1 MTDSM
6 QQRAMVGVTSLGV
19 AADDEEGLYRLLGTR
34 MKMLERD
41 PSVAGNFAPPMASAA
56 ELSISGSDVV
66 EFGRE
71 VFQRIASMA
80 RPLIC
85 GSEANQGFYLQR
97 ILTALN
103 TNPAAVTA
111 AITTML
117 VAHLAIAPVIAGVVA
132 TIIVGKVAPT
142 TLSALCERWGAKLE
156 PTAPTTTPP
165 AGTTTTPPADTTPP
179 TVDLMPPGETPSTP
193 PAGTTP
199 PSPEEPA
206 GNPPPPSTP
215 PTA

>member
-1 MTDSM
+1 MTDAF

-19 AADDEEGLYRLLGTR
+19 APDDEEGLYRLLGAR

-41 PSVAGNFAPPMASAA
+41 PSVAGDFAPRMVAAS
-56 ELSISGSDVV
+56 ELGITGSDVV

-71 VFQRIASMA
+71 VFLRIASVA

-97 ILTALN
+97 ILSTLN
-103 TNPAAVTA
+103 TNPAAVTT

-142 TLSALCERWGAKLE
+142 TLSALCESWGAKL
-156 PTAPTTTPP
+156 APTGPTTIPP
-165 AGTTTTPPADTTPP
+165 AGTPP
-179 TVDLMPPGETPSTP
+179 TT
-193 PAGTTP
+193 
-199 PSPEEPA
+199 
-206 GNPPPPSTP
+206 
-215 PTA
+215 